1 MEAFNELMFFIVALV
16 RDYWWVAAPFLALGI
31 FWEIWVQYTDLEFD
45 IHSHG
50 VLLEVKLPQ
59 ELAKQ
64 SAPAMDHVISA
75 FSHVYKQPM
84 LYEKY
89 LQGMGYSGYSLEIA
103 GIEGEV
109 RFFIRCPQERK
120 RYSISQ
126 IYAQFPGAEVSEVED
141 YTKKVPLDIKTNPDS
156 EWDVWGTEFMFLKE
170 DAYPLRTY
178 VDFAMDKPGEEEE
191 RVDPLAGIVE
201 ALGTCGPGE
210 HFWYQIIVKPTFSTW
225 EKQAEEIINKLSGR
239 KEKKKASRVEKVF
252 GLLDK
257 TVQATLG
264 QPIEE
269 EKKPED
275 EFPKMRVWTDPETQQ
290 MKALDRKRSKV
301 GFRCVVRVLYV
312 CKKEI
317 LNKRHAQGMFGFF
330 RPFSTA
336 YNALIPD
343 RRNITSQDYFFVPL
357 RVEARKRDLLWRY
370 RSRSTRAPGVLLN
383 TEELATMFH
392 IPGKEVSA
400 PQVIRMEAKRA
411 TAPVGVPRPPA

>member
-1 MEAFNELMFFIVALV
+1 MFFIVSLV

-45 IHSHG
+45 FASSG
-50 VLLEVKLPQ
+50 TLLEVKLPQ

-75 FSHVYKQPM
+75 FSHVYKLPM

-89 LQGMGYSGYSLEIA
+89 LQGMGFSGYSLEIA

-109 RFFIRCPQERK
+109 RFFIRCPSERK
-120 RYSISQ
+120 RYSIAQ
-126 IYAQFPGAEVSEVED
+126 IYAQFPGAEVSEAED
-141 YTKKVPLDIKTNPDS
+141 YTKKIPLDIKTNPDS
-156 EWDVWGTEFMFLKE
+156 EWDVWGTEFIFLKP

-191 RVDPLAGIVE
+191 RIDPLSGIVE

-210 HFWYQIIVKPTFSTW
+210 QFWYQIIIKPTFGDW
-225 EKQAEEIINKLSGR
+225 EQEATDIINKLSGK
-239 KEKKKASRVEKVF
+239 KEKKKSSRVDKIF
-252 GLLDK
+252 GLLDQ
-257 TVQATLG
+257 TVKATLG
-264 QPIEE
+264 QPLGEPEKEE
-269 EKKPED
+269 EGPR
-275 EFPKMRVWTDPETQQ
+275 MRVWTDPETQE

-301 GFRCVVRVLYV
+301 GFHSVVRVLYV
-312 CKKEI
+312 CKKE
-317 LNKRHAQGMFGFF
+317 LFNKRHAQGMFGFF
-330 RPFSTA
+330 RPFSSA
-336 YNALIPD
+336 YNALVPD
-343 RRNITSQDYFFVPL
+343 KRNITSQDYFFVPW
-357 RVEARKRDLLWRY
+357 RVEARKRDLLWSY
-370 RSRSTRAPGVLLN
+370 RTRSVRKPGVLLN
-383 TEELATMFH
+383 SEELATMFH